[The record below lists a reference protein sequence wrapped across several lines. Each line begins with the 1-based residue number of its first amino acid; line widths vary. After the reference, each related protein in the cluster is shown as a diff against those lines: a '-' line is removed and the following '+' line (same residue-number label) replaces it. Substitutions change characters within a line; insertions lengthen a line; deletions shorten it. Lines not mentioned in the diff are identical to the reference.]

1 MKTQVLLATHDS
13 GLRARLTGEV
23 ADLCQLS
30 VSRSVSHVLRRL
42 ERTPPDVLILD
53 LTLPN
58 LDGLELLHALRH
70 AASPDMVVVAAGPLD
85 LTGSLGI
92 LQTRQVIPVRR
103 TARPIAA
110 MLRALLDPHTS
121 RTLREVRYQPG
132 EDTFFVAFMDGK
144 TYELPRRTIEA
155 DDGSPVLSAR
165 IAENGEGF
173 VVRQRSGN
181 TYGVAWDFVLHH
193 QEPRYRYYKGRRERQ
208 RTEARR
214 AQRIG
219 EHVRRARKA
228 RGWSLEELATRS
240 GMHRPNLH
248 RLEVGRHLP
257 SLETL
262 ERVADALGLPV
273 ANLVAA

>member
-1 MKTQVLLATHDS
+1 MKTEVLLATHDP
-13 GLRARLTGEV
+13 GFRARLTDAV

-30 VSRSVSHVLRRL
+30 VSRSVSQVLQRL
-42 ERTPPDVLILD
+42 EQTPPDVLILD
-53 LTLPN
+53 LALPH
-58 LDGLELLHALRH
+58 LDGLEVLHALRH
-70 AASPDMVVVAAGPLD
+70 AAAPDMVVLAAGPLD
-85 LTGSLGI
+85 LTGSLGA

-110 MLRALLDPHTS
+110 MLRALLDPHAS

-155 DDGSPVLSAR
+155 DDGSPVLSTR
-165 IAENGEGF
+165 VEDTGEGF

-193 QEPRYRYYKGRRERQ
+193 QEPRYPYHKGRRDQ
-208 RTEARR
+208 RRAEARR

-219 EHVRRARKA
+219 ERVRRAREA
-228 RGWSLEELATRS
+228 RGWSLEKLATRA

-248 RLEVGRHLP
+248 RLEAGRHLP

-262 ERVADALGLPV
+262 ERVADALGLGV